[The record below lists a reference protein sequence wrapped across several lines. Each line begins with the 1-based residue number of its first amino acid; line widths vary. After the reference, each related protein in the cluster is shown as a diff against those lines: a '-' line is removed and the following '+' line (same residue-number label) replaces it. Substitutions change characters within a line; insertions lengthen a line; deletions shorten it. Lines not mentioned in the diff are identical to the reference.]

1 MEEYEDSMDYVQRL
15 NGHHALIDDSELAS
29 DEELEAFEIEFYSTD
44 NYDDPLT
51 YRNTGC
57 VRSFR

>member
-29 DEELEAFEIEFYSTD
+29 DEELESFEF
-44 NYDDPLT
+44 YDDPLT